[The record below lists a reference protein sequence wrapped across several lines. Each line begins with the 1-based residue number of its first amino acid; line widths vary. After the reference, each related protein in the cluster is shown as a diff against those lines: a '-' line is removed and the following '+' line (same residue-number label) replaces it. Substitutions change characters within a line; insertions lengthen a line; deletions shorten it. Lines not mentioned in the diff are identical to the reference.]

1 MPANRVYRVCIFR
14 RVGERGKRPIPPILG
29 NRLTVRA
36 ARPIVRPCAQEALSA
51 QDWKKLAGLLSEL
64 SPFVAQFFDDVLVMD
79 PDESIKNNRM
89 RLLKLCNSLFLKVGN
104 IGVLKGA

>member
-1 MPANRVYRVCIFR
+1 MPANRFYRVCIFR

-51 QDWKKLAGLLSEL
+51 QGSIEWAVIVVRIAVALIHLSNQMNIKINTVSGAVPGAG
-64 SPFVAQFFDDVLVMD
+64 
-79 PDESIKNNRM
+79 RH
-89 RLLKLCNSLFLKVGN
+89 
-104 IGVLKGA
+104 

>member
-1 MPANRVYRVCIFR
+1 MPANRFYRVCIFR

-51 QDWKKLAGLLSEL
+51 QGSIEWVVIVVCIAVALIAALIYLSNQMNIKINTVSNTLAGT
-64 SPFVAQFFDDVLVMD
+64 
-79 PDESIKNNRM
+79 N
-89 RLLKLCNSLFLKVGN
+89 VG
-104 IGVLKGA
+104 GATTTPGTH